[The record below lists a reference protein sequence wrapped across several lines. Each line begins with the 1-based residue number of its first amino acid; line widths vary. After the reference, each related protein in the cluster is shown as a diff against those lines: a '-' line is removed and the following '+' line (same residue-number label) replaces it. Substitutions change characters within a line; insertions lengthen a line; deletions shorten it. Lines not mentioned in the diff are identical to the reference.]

1 MTGGTAARKASAK
14 APFMVRQRTRLSR
27 HWPWVAVVLVG
38 AAGLGAMELGHWRK
52 GLFAVGVGALLGAV
66 FRAVLPA
73 RRVALL
79 VVRSRAFDVATLVCL
94 GLAIVVLSAVIPT
107 IH

>member
-1 MTGGTAARKASAK
+1 MTSGTAARKASPR
-14 APFMVRQRTRLSR
+14 APFTARQRARLSR
-27 HWPWVAVVLVG
+27 HWPWLAVVLVVAG
-38 AAGLGAMELGHWRK
+38 GLGAMALDHWRK
-52 GLFAVGVGALLGAV
+52 GLFTMGVGALLGAV

-79 VVRSRAFDVATLVCL
+79 VVRSRAFDVATLVSL
-94 GLAIVVLSAVIPT
+94 GLAIIVLSAVIPR